1 MKVNMDLLSGTD
13 EETKPAAAMPVEE
26 PADADT
32 GVEEDADDGE
42 EDEEID
48 ESDSHSKLKTALLVA
63 AMVGGFALFVWNM
76 TGFVNNMRMDSQGS
90 ATSIIQEMESL
101 DDFMDRDGSAAV
113 DVNEA
118 PEREV
123 PTDADR
129 DGPAASEDDSGQETK
144 TYENESEVLKENE
157 LLKRELANAEKM
169 LDAALAREAA
179 ASGETDGQMT
189 SSSPSLTRKSAKN
202 WTHS

>member
-13 EETKPAAAMPVEE
+13 EETKPAAAMSVEE
-26 PADADT
+26 PADTDT
-32 GVEEDADDGE
+32 GMEEDADDGE

-123 PTDADR
+123 PMDADR

-144 TYENESEVLKENE
+144 TYENESEEMAALRKELDQAVKDRE
-157 LLKRELANAEKM
+157 LTERELANAEKM
-169 LDAALAREAA
+169 LDAALAREAG
-179 ASGETDGQMT
+179 ASGETDGQ
-189 SSSPSLTRKSAKN
+189 
-202 WTHS
+202 

>member
-144 TYENESEVLKENE
+144 TYENESEEMAALRKELDQAVKDKE
-157 LLKRELANAEKM
+157 LTERELANAEKM
-169 LDAALAREAA
+169 LDAALAREAD
-179 ASGETDGQMT
+179 ASGETDGQ
-189 SSSPSLTRKSAKN
+189 
-202 WTHS
+202 

>member
-13 EETKPAAAMPVEE
+13 EVTKPAAAMPVEE
-26 PADADT
+26 PADTDT
-32 GVEEDADDGE
+32 GMEEDADDGE

-144 TYENESEVLKENE
+144 TYENESEEMAALRKELDQAVKDRE
-157 LLKRELANAEKM
+157 LTERELANAEKM
-169 LDAALAREAA
+169 LDAALAREAG
-179 ASGETDGQMT
+179 AS
-189 SSSPSLTRKSAKN
+189 
-202 WTHS
+202 

>member
-26 PADADT
+26 PADTDT
-32 GVEEDADDGE
+32 GMEEDADDGE

-76 TGFVNNMRMDSQGS
+76 TGLVNNMRMDSQGS

-101 DDFMDRDGSAAV
+101 DDFMDSDGSAAV
-113 DVNEA
+113 DVNDA

-129 DGPAASEDDSGQETK
+129 DGPAVNESDRGHETK
-144 TYENESEVLKENE
+144 TYENESDEMAALRAERDQAVKDKELTE
-157 LLKRELANAEKM
+157 RELANAEKM
-169 LDAALAREAA
+169 LDAALAREAG
-179 ASGETDGQMT
+179 ASGETDGQ
-189 SSSPSLTRKSAKN
+189 
-202 WTHS
+202 

>member
-179 ASGETDGQMT
+179 ASGETDGQ
-189 SSSPSLTRKSAKN
+189 
-202 WTHS
+202 